1 MEHYDDIVVGSGI
14 SGLTLAHLL
23 GLNGHKV
30 LLLEKS
36 KHIGGSMFRFVRGG
50 IPFDTGFHFT
60 GGFLNKGILHDMLTV
75 LDINDYIK
83 PVFLSDEEGQKY
95 VFESDQVAYSM
106 PNGIN
111 SFCNKLKEYFPGESE
126 GVDHFFNLAK
136 QIYNETL
143 SLDLLKISQS
153 PKALDEDYI
162 SLKDTLNKFFKD
174 EHIKTILATYC
185 MCYGGKTSEVSIA
198 SHCRVGYG
206 LYDAVVRIKG
216 GGDAFINAFKDNF
229 DRLGINVKQG
239 TFISEC
245 VDIKNNLVGKFILN
259 TGEEVGC
266 NQCIFTIH
274 PKEILN
280 ILPKEHLNK
289 AFIQRIEDFESSLG
303 FFSVHGVV
311 ESQDD
316 KNGSIP
322 SIVSIFPSNDL
333 DQLLDPHNDGSTV
346 LVIMRSFENI
356 NGRMH
361 TIMTAMEP
369 AFIDHLEEWK
379 NSKTGKRAGSYYE
392 YKKRHVKRIERRI
405 LEYYPEYT
413 DTYRTIEAASM
424 LTYRDYLNSPDG
436 SAYGI
441 KQKIGQFN
449 LFGKLP
455 LRNVYAAGQSS
466 ILSGVVGAM
475 MSAFII
481 SRTIVGREKYDSFI
495 RKMIKR

>member
-1 MEHYDDIVVGSGI
+1 MDYYDNIVVGSGI

-23 GLNGHKV
+23 GSNGHKV

-36 KHIGGSMFRFVRGG
+36 KHVGGSMHRYVKNG

-60 GGFLNKGILHDMLTV
+60 GGFLNKGILHDMLAV
-75 LDINDYIK
+75 LGINDYIE
-83 PVFLSDEEGQKY
+83 PVFLSDEKGQKY
-95 VFESDQVAYSM
+95 VFESDKLSYSM
-106 PNGIN
+106 PNGIKG
-111 SFCNKLKEYFPGESE
+111 FCNKLKEYFPNESE
-126 GVDHFFNLAK
+126 GIDLFFDLAR

-162 SLKDTLNKFFKD
+162 SLRDTLDKFFKD

-185 MCYGGKTSEVSIA
+185 MCYGSKTSEVSIA
-198 SHCRVGYG
+198 NHCRVAYG
-206 LYDAVVRIKG
+206 LYDAVVRVKN
-216 GGDAFINAFKDNF
+216 GGDAFIRAFKDNF
-229 DRLGINVKQG
+229 DRLSIKVKQE

-245 VDIKNNLVGKFILN
+245 VDIKNNVVGKFILN
-259 TGEEVGC
+259 TGEEVSC

-289 AFIQRIEDFESSLG
+289 AFIQRVEDFESSLG

-311 ESQDD
+311 ESGDN
-316 KNGSIP
+316 KSGPIP

-333 DQLLDPHNDGSTV
+333 DQLLNPYNDGPGV
-346 LVIMRSFENI
+346 LVIMRSFENV
-356 NGRMH
+356 NGRNQ
-361 TIMTAMEP
+361 TIITAMEP
-369 AFIDHLEEWK
+369 AFLDHWEEWK
-379 NSKTGKRAGSYYE
+379 NSQTGKRADSYYK
-392 YKKRHVKRIERRI
+392 YKEQRAKRIEKRI
-405 LEYYPEYT
+405 LGYYPEYT
-413 DTYRTIEAASM
+413 NTYKTINVSSM

-455 LRNVYAAGQSS
+455 LRNIYAAGQSS
-466 ILSGVVGAM
+466 VLPGVVGAM
-475 MSAFII
+475 MSSFII
-481 SRTIVGREKYDSFI
+481 SRAIVGREKYDSFI